1 MIFEALTRDEAMDMA
16 VIKYGCAIE
25 ELEVIERVKPSKKMM
40 GLKKVPGK
48 YEIHKKEKKEQ
59 LFEEKKDPENQN
71 GTVEVVKGVVKI
83 TAPRGR
89 GVDASV
95 FINHPQLIFTL
106 NGEIV
111 SGNKSLKEEDQ
122 VEISFENIPPESH
135 LKIELSEN
143 QLEAKLFIDRIPGKR
158 YFLKD
163 MEKTSRG
170 VFQLDYETVYPKK
183 LTVEELKEALIT
195 YGIREEFILP
205 MALKT
210 AAGTQESIEV
220 VAAKGKPPV
229 ESKRADIVYCK
240 EIFVKEILRGLEP
253 VIGNGD
259 LLAEKKG
266 PAVMGKPGTDVKGVE
281 IKVEK
286 VKDVELSA
294 TDGAEVVDNKV
305 LATRDGR
312 PYLKKGEVGVVPLL
326 TVVGDLDKDTENI
339 AFDGDVVVKG
349 NVQDHMVIKATGN
362 ISIIGSVYHSELYAD
377 QNVEVQGKII
387 GGIIQAG
394 DANSIYQVILPYL
407 TNMLE
412 ITEKIFSGLHM
423 NDGRTVQDIMECINN
438 GKEAIDTIFQDVDKL
453 WDMLGSAQAEIMADL
468 RKHYS
473 LVFKE
478 IKLLRK
484 EGFNELN
491 VLYERVQEIVLD
503 MNEEL
508 EDARL
513 IKATYAQGSTLKSS
527 GDIEITGEGSYQSKL
542 LAGNDIRYT
551 RPSNVVKGGTLI
563 AGKNIR
569 AGIIGTPSEIQ
580 TFCKVLDAEGTIEGR
595 FYKGTTLMIKDTL
608 KEYAEIL

>member
-1 MIFEALTRDEAMDMA
+1 MIFEALTREEAVEMA
-16 VIKYGCAIE
+16 AIKYGCAKE

-40 GLKKVPGK
+40 GLKKVAGH
-48 YEIHKKEKKEQ
+48 YEIHVKEKKEQ

-71 GTVEVVKGVVKI
+71 GTIEVVDGVVKV
-83 TAPRGR
+83 TAPKGR

-106 NGEIV
+106 NGEMV
-111 SGNKSLKEEDQ
+111 TGNKSVKEGDQ
-122 VEISFENIPPESH
+122 IEISFENISPESH

-143 QLEAKLFIDRIPGKR
+143 QLEAKLLIDRIPGKR

-170 VFQLDYETVYPKK
+170 VFQLDFEAIYPKK
-183 LTVEELKEALIT
+183 ITVEELKEALIT
-195 YGIREEFILP
+195 YGIREEFILS
-205 MALKT
+205 MALKK
-210 AAGTQESIEV
+210 AANTNESIEV

-229 ESKRADIVYCK
+229 ESKRPDIVYCK

-253 VIGNGD
+253 VIGTGD
-259 LLAEKKG
+259 VLAEKKG
-266 PAVMGKPGTDVKGVE
+266 PAVMGKPGTDVKGLE

-286 VKDVELSA
+286 VTDVDLA
-294 TDGAEVVDNKV
+294 AIDGAEVVDNKV

-326 TVVGDLDKDTENI
+326 TVIGDLDKDTENI

-377 QNVEVQGKII
+377 QNVEIQGKVI
-387 GGIIQAG
+387 GGILQAG
-394 DANSIYQVILPYL
+394 DANSIYQVLLPYL
-407 TNMLE
+407 SQMLE

-438 GKEAIDTIFQDVDKL
+438 GKDGIDGIFSDIDKL
-453 WDMLGSAQAEIMADL
+453 WDMLGSAQAETMADL

-491 VLYERVQEIVLD
+491 ILYERVQKIVED
-503 MNEEL
+503 MEEEL

-513 IKATYAQGSTLKSS
+513 IKVVYAQGSTLKSS
-527 GDIEITGEGSYQSKL
+527 GDIEITGEGTYQSKL

-551 RPSNVVKGGTLI
+551 RPGNVVKGGTLI
-563 AGKNIR
+563 AGKHIH